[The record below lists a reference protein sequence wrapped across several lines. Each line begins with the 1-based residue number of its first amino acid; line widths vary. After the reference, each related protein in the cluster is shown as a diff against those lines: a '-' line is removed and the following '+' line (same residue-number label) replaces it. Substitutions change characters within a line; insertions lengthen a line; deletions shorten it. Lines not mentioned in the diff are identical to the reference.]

1 MSMILSWN
9 TRGLNKS
16 GKAREIGSRLLS
28 LRPAIAIPIETRVKF
43 AKADSIR
50 NKLRLK
56 GKYIDNYINHE
67 NGRI

>member
-1 MSMILSWN
+1 MILSWN

-28 LRPAIAIPIETRVKF
+28 LRPAVAILIETRVKS